1 LSDPAQTKRTPLFE
15 LHVAAGAR
23 MIAFAGW
30 EMPVQY
36 TSVVSEHLAVRE
48 RAGMFDVSHMGE
60 AAVRGPEA
68 LAFLQ
73 HVTSNDVSKLVPGRV
88 QYTALTT
95 PEGTFVDDLL
105 VYMLGEEDYLLVVN
119 AGNTAKDLDWLR
131 YHAKGL
137 DVAVEDTS
145 SAWAQIALQGP
156 LAAAILQPLT
166 AAGLG
171 SMKYYAFERGAV
183 AGVPSIVS
191 RTGYTGEDGFEIYA
205 PAEGGASIWK
215 ALLAEGGGKG
225 LVPVGLAARDTLRL
239 EAKMALY
246 GNDID
251 DTTTV
256 LEADL
261 GWIAKLDKGEF
272 LGRETLL
279 RQREEGVGRK
289 LVGFEMEGRAIARHG
304 YPVEIRGERV
314 GAVTSGT
321 HAPFLG
327 KNIGL
332 AYLPRGAWEPGTRI
346 DVVVRDRGE
355 PAVVVPTPFYK
366 RRA

>member
-1 LSDPAQTKRTPLFE
+1 
-15 LHVAAGAR
+15 
-23 MIAFAGW
+23 MIPFAGW

-36 TSVVSEHLAVRE
+36 TSVVAEHLAVRE

-60 AAVRGPEA
+60 AEVRGSEA

-73 HVTSNDVSKLVPGRV
+73 HVTSNDVAKLAPGRA

-105 VYMLGEEDYLLVVN
+105 VYRTGEADYLLVLN
-119 AGNTAKDLDWLR
+119 AGNTAKDLAWLG
-131 YHAKGL
+131 YHAKGM
-137 DVAVEDTS
+137 DVTVDDAS
-145 SAWAQIALQGP
+145 SRYAQIALQGP
-156 LAAAILQPLT
+156 RALEILEPETDGRPGDL
-166 AAGLG
+166 
-171 SMKYYAFERGAV
+171 KYYGFESAAV
-183 AGVPSIVS
+183 SGVPSLVS

-205 PAEGGASIWK
+205 PAESGARIWE
-215 ALLAEGGGKG
+215 ALLARGEGQG

-251 DTTTV
+251 ETTTV

-272 LGRETLL
+272 LGREALVG
-279 RQREEGVGRK
+279 QRERGIDRK
-289 LVGFEMEGRAIARHG
+289 LVGFRMEGRAVARHG
-304 YPVEIRGERV
+304 YPVTIRGQRV
-314 GAVTSGT
+314 ATVTSGT

-327 KNIGL
+327 KSIGL
-332 AYLPRGAWEPGTRI
+332 AYLPRGAWDPGTKI
-346 DVVVRDRGE
+346 EIEIRGKSE
-355 PAVVVPTPFYK
+355 PAEVVPTPFYK
-366 RRA
+366 RAR

>member
-1 LSDPAQTKRTPLFE
+1 
-15 LHVAAGAR
+15 
-23 MIAFAGW
+23 MIPFAGW
-30 EMPVQY
+30 DMPVQY

-60 AAVRGPEA
+60 IRIRGKEA
-68 LAFLQ
+68 LPFVQ
-73 HVTSNDVSKLVPGRV
+73 HVTSNDAAKLVPGRA

-105 VYMLGEEDYLLVVN
+105 VYMLGEGDYLFVPN
-119 AGNTAKDLDWLR
+119 AANAAKDLDWMR

-137 DVAVEDTS
+137 DVAVEDE
-145 SAWAQIALQGP
+145 SAAWGQIALQGP
-156 LAAAILQPLT
+156 RAAEILQPVT
-166 AAGLG
+166 AAGLSG
-171 SMKYYAFERGAV
+171 MKYYAFERADV
-183 AGVPSIVS
+183 AGAPSIVS

-205 PAEGGASIWK
+205 PEGRTAAIWSALLEGGAAS
-215 ALLAEGGGKG
+215 G

-251 DTTTV
+251 ETTTV

-272 LGRETLL
+272 LGREALA
-279 RQREEGVGRK
+279 RQRERGVERK

-304 YPVEIRGERV
+304 YPVEVAGERA

-321 HAPFLG
+321 YAPFLE
-327 KNIGL
+327 KSIGL
-332 AYLPRGAWEPGTRI
+332 TYLPRGAWDPGTRI
-346 DVVVRDRGE
+346 GVVIRGKTE
-355 PAVVVPTPFYK
+355 PAAVVPTPFYK
-366 RRA
+366 RAR

>member
-1 LSDPAQTKRTPLFE
+1 LIDPAPTKRTPLHG

-23 MIAFAGW
+23 MIPFAGW
-30 EMPVQY
+30 DMPVQY

-73 HVTSNDVSKLVPGRV
+73 HVTSNDVAKLVPGRV
-88 QYTALTT
+88 HYTALTT

-105 VYMLGEEDYLLVVN
+105 VYMLGEADYLLVVN
-119 AGNTAKDLDWLR
+119 AANTAKDLDWLR

-137 DVAVEDTS
+137 DVAVEDE
-145 SAWAQIALQGP
+145 SAAWSQIALQGP
-156 LAAAILQPLT
+156 RAAEILQPLT
-166 AAGLG
+166 AAGL
-171 SMKYYAFERGAV
+171 SAMKYYAFERAAV
-183 AGVPSIVS
+183 AGAPSIVS
-191 RTGYTGEDGFEIYA
+191 RTGYTGEDGFELYA
-205 PAEGGASIWK
+205 PAGDAVAIWS
-215 ALLAEGGGKG
+215 ALLAEGGAKG

-251 DTTTV
+251 ETTTV

-272 LGRETLL
+272 LGREALL
-279 RQREEGVGRK
+279 RQRERGLERK
-289 LVGFEMEGRAIARHG
+289 LAGFAMEGRAVARHG
-304 YPVEIRGERV
+304 YPVEVGGERV
-314 GAVTSGT
+314 GAVTSGSY
-321 HAPFLG
+321 APFLG
-327 KNIGL
+327 KSIGL
-332 AYLPRGAWEPGTRI
+332 AYLPRGSWEPGTRI
-346 DVVVRDRGE
+346 GVVIRGKSE
-355 PAVVVPTPFYK
+355 PAAVVPTPFYK
-366 RRA
+366 RA